1 MDQKSSVNSSLL
13 KLTDD
18 IVINVVQ
25 VFLLFPLNI
34 FIPFSSVSI
43 FDFEQVNVS

>member
-34 FIPFSSVSI
+34 FYTF
-43 FDFEQVNVS
+43 F